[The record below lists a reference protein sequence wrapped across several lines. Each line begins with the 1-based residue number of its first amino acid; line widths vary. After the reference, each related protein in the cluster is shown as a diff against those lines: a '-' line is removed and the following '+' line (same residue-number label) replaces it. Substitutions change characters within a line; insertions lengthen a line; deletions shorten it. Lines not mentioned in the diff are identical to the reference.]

1 MPFGAWFN
9 DQGFANETKIFFMD
23 HYFKERNVR
32 QFNNTSDFV
41 RDKVDSIYLL
51 PLRWAGTG
59 HVAYKGSLY
68 FTRYNTTMMYRYDY
82 NERKVLV
89 EKPLPK

>member
-9 DQGFANETKIFFMD
+9 DQGDASVEKIFFMD

-32 QFNNTSDFV
+32 QFNSTSDFV

-89 EKPLPK
+89 EKPLPR